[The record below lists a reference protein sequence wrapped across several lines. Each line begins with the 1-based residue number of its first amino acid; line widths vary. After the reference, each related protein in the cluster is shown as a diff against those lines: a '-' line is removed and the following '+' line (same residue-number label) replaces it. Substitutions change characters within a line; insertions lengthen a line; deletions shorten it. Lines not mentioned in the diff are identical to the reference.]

1 MTRSLIETS
10 SFILLVVLISAGLV
24 WLVLPYFGG
33 VLWAVIFSIL
43 FRPLFLRLLSATG
56 GRKTLAAALSLLTCI
71 FIVLIPA
78 AVMLQSLLA
87 ELSVSHGATGTG
99 TGAGTGVALDP
110 AAAVQSLWNALPLF
124 VTDTLTRFGIE
135 GPGQLREM
143 VATVIGEIA
152 NTATRLSLQV
162 GQGTLQLTINLGV
175 MLYTLFFL
183 FRDGPAIMA
192 AIRRCSPL
200 SPDHTARIIDRFAS
214 VVRAT
219 IKGNV
224 IIAIVQ
230 GVLGGVIFWLLG
242 IDPALLWGFAMML
255 LALLPVVGAALVW
268 FPFGVILLLGGDVTK
283 GLILLAYGTLVISV
297 VDNLLRPAL
306 VGRDLRLPDYVVL
319 ISTLGGL
326 SVAGANGF
334 VLGPMIAALFF
345 AVWSLFAEEQAATPK
360 S

>member
-1 MTRSLIETS
+1 MSRYLIETS
-10 SFILLVVLISAGLV
+10 SFILLVVLVTAGLV
-24 WLVLPYFGG
+24 WLMLPYFGG
-33 VLWAVIFSIL
+33 ILWAVILAIL
-43 FRPLFLRLLSATG
+43 FRPLYLWLLSATG
-56 GRKTLAAALSLLTCI
+56 GRKTLAAALTLLACI

-78 AVMLQSLLA
+78 AVVLESLLA
-87 ELSVSHGATGTG
+87 ELADSYAGS
-99 TGAGTGVALDP
+99 GAGTGVALDP
-110 AAAVQSLWNALPLF
+110 GAAVQSLWDALPQF
-124 VTDTLTRFGIE
+124 VTGNLSRLGIE

-143 VATVIGEIA
+143 VATVFGGIA
-152 NTATRLSLQV
+152 NTATRLSLQF
-162 GQGTLQLTINLGV
+162 GQSTLQLTISLGI

-200 SPDHTARIIDRFAS
+200 SQDHTARIIDRFAS

-224 IIAIVQ
+224 IIAVVQ
-230 GVLGGVIFWLLG
+230 GFLGGMIFWLLG
-242 IDPALLWGFAMML
+242 IHPALLWGFAMML
-255 LALLPVVGAALVW
+255 LSLLPVVGAAIIW
-268 FPFGVILLLGGDVTK
+268 FPFGIFLLLSGEMTK
-283 GLILLAYGTLVISV
+283 GLILLAYGMLVISV

-326 SVAGANGF
+326 AVAGANGF

-345 AVWSLFAEEQAATPK
+345 AVWSLFAEEQP
-360 S
+360 